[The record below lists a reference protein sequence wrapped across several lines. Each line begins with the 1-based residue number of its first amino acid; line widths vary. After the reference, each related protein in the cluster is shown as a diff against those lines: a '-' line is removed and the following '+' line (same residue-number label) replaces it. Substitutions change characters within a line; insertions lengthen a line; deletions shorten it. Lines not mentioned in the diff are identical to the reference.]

1 MKRII
6 SLLLAVIL
14 LCTPAAALDL
24 RDVVEQVKD
33 SEAYQQ
39 LFDSEAMKDKTAQLI
54 EALQGAH
61 EQIKAMSDEEL
72 RSFIV
77 DTAAQYHIP
86 EMNEE
91 QINFLMDV
99 CRSFES
105 MEKMA
110 KTLKDYEQKLNNTVE
125 TAKSLIDT
133 IGKLM
138 DKLNEIMEVL
148 NNILSIFGGSDEAP
162 AEAA

>member
-24 RDVVEQVKD
+24 QDIIEQVKSSD
-33 SEAYQQ
+33 AYTQ
-39 LFDSEAMKDKTAQLI
+39 LFESDAMKAQTEQLI
-54 EALQGAH
+54 QKLQEAH
-61 EQIKAMSDEEL
+61 EQIKGMSDDEL
-72 RSFIV
+72 RSFIL

-86 EMNEE
+86 EMNED

-105 MEKMA
+105 VEKMA
-110 KTLKDYEQKLNNTVE
+110 KTLKDYEKKFNDTVD
-125 TAKSLIDT
+125 TAKNLFDT

-138 DKLNEIMEVL
+138 DKLNEILEVL
-148 NNILSIFGGSDEAP
+148 NNILSMFGGNDAPP